1 MTFSPS
7 RWTLVPLIGALGI
20 AMPAAAQASRTVT
33 VTGAAEDQCIL
44 GQAELGDGAI
54 QNFDSP
60 SGAVFVISELT
71 DPSTL
76 TTRAAEL
83 SLALNAMCNG
93 PHRLTVASENAGLWR
108 TDITV
113 TSSGFGS
120 AVPYRIDLGWA
131 DENRNLVAEAASRQ
145 EIEWELLVGRPA
157 SGDVQL
163 DFMIDPGATNAGA
176 GAPLLSGA
184 YSDVLTV
191 TVESQ

>member
-1 MTFSPS
+1 MTFPQP
-7 RWTLVPLIGALGI
+7 RRTLVLLIGALGI
-20 AMPAAAQASRTVT
+20 AMPAAAQDIGTVT
-33 VTGAAEDQCIL
+33 VTGTAEDQCIL
-44 GQAELGDGAI
+44 GQAEPGDGVI

-71 DPSTL
+71 DPATL

-83 SLALNAMCNG
+83 SLALNAMCNS
-93 PHRLTVASENAGLWR
+93 PHRLVVASENAGLWR
-108 TDITV
+108 TDVTT

-131 DENRNLVAEAASRQ
+131 DESRNLIAEAASRQ
-145 EIEWELLVGRPA
+145 EIEWEMLIGRPA
-157 SGDVQL
+157 TGDVQL
-163 DFMIDPGATNAGA
+163 DFMIDAGATNAGT